1 MLLWLTVYFSQTK
14 YLRSGKK
21 KKSIAGKGCRTIY
34 KNALNSF
41 YILISS
47 LAVEAGGTSL
57 SNCSKQNYQNKANKK
72 LQWRL
77 NPAEKKKKKNLLPA
91 LY

>member
-1 MLLWLTVYFSQTK
+1 M
-14 YLRSGKK
+14 
-21 KKSIAGKGCRTIY
+21 IY

-57 SNCSKQNYQNKANKK
+57 SNCSKLNYQNKANKK
-72 LQWRL
+72 LQWKL
-77 NPAEKKKKKNLLPA
+77 SPTEKKINK
-91 LY
+91 

>member
-1 MLLWLTVYFSQTK
+1 MLLWWIVYFSQTK
-14 YLRSGKK
+14 YLRSRK
-21 KKSIAGKGCRTIY
+21 KKSIAGKWCRMIY

-57 SNCSKQNYQNKANKK
+57 SNCSKLNYQNKANKK
-72 LQWRL
+72 LQWKL
-77 NPAEKKKKKNLLPA
+77 SPTEKKNKK
-91 LY
+91 

>member
-1 MLLWLTVYFSQTK
+1 MNSLFLTNKVFEVT
-14 YLRSGKK
+14 K
-21 KKSIAGKGCRTIY
+21 KKSIAGKWCRMIY

-57 SNCSKQNYQNKANKK
+57 SNCSKLNYQNKANKK
-72 LQWRL
+72 LQWKL
-77 NPAEKKKKKNLLPA
+77 SPTEKKNKK
-91 LY
+91 